1 MGHRKNFPSLSAAFT
16 IVAVVLPKFHR
27 ITLSG
32 LVFLA
37 GVMPLAL
44 GQAPAGTTIENFRVS
59 EKSVDGKRTT
69 LLSGVQAVFR
79 EDGQLA
85 LSDPRL
91 ISVTVEGKTNL
102 VIQASECLYN
112 QDTKVI
118 SSPGRLSISTS
129 DGQMQISGVGF
140 SGNLSGPTLTVNEN
154 VNAQLN
160 KNLRGVP
167 LGQVTAQ
174 PVVDVQTANVIQIT
188 SAQFELKPG
197 QAEFRESITVTEVD
211 GTLKSRVIKI
221 GLREE
226 DWELQSIQAQGGVVV
241 QNDEF
246 KTISDLAAYDLAAGT
261 VLFRGKPRWEMND
274 RSGSADLL
282 LVHQET
288 KIVSAQGNVSME
300 LPADSGVESGLF
312 QFSPTPQ
319 KSPEGA
325 AGSLEVQARYF
336 VFQPAIEMRPG
347 YARYI
352 GSVRLAL
359 EGNSLECQYLNIE
372 LGGKDGGRV
381 KQATSI
387 GVKLLQGSDQLTSQ
401 FAVYDFENGVIQLNM
416 NPTWNLNGQTGR
428 ADRVELYP
436 DQGRFRAIGNV
447 RMKLPKQSGGI
458 GFIFPEQDTT
468 KNEDT
473 GSPLLVDCESFEYR
487 RAVAGVDSDSAMFQG
502 NVRLAND
509 TGFNVHAQSVTLSID
524 PVENE
529 LNSLVATGRLN
540 GATAGQNS
548 MRFIGNRLVYD
559 READTVRLTGEPSV
573 EIHTRQEGAD
583 VVALGQAA
591 QYGVNTG
598 QLKLTGNPVLRTP
611 KGELRGNVVIYD
623 QQAKRL
629 RASGRWKMILNAKMI
644 RQMQQAPDNTNSTQP

>member
-1 MGHRKNFPSLSAAFT
+1 
-16 IVAVVLPKFHR
+16 
-27 ITLSG
+27 
-32 LVFLA
+32 
-37 GVMPLAL
+37 MPLAL

-59 EKSVDGKRTT
+59 EKSADEKRTT

-85 LSDPRL
+85 LSNPRL
-91 ISVTVEGKTNL
+91 ISVTADGKTNL
-102 VIQASECLYN
+102 VFQASECLYN

-118 SSPGRLSISTS
+118 SSPGRLSLSTS
-129 DGQMQISGVGF
+129 EDQMQISGVGF
-140 SGNLSGPTLTVNEN
+140 SGNLAGPTLTVAKN
-154 VNAQLN
+154 VKAQFN

-167 LGQVTAQ
+167 LGQAAAQ
-174 PVVDVQTANVIQIT
+174 PAADVQSANVIQIT
-188 SAQFELKPG
+188 SAQFDLKPG
-197 QAEFRESITVTEVD
+197 QAEFRESVTVTDVY

-241 QNDEF
+241 QNNEF
-246 KTISDLAAYDLAAGT
+246 KTTSDLAVYDLAAGT
-261 VLFRGKPRWEMND
+261 VLFRGNPRWEMD
-274 RSGSADLL
+274 ERSGSADLL
-282 LVHQET
+282 LVHQES
-288 KIVSAQGNVSME
+288 KVVSAQGNVSMK

-312 QFSPTPQ
+312 QFSPTQ
-319 KSPEGA
+319 QNTPEGA
-325 AGSLEVQARYF
+325 AESLEVRARYF
-336 VFQPAIEMRPG
+336 VFQPASENRPG

-352 GSVRLAL
+352 GSVQLAR
-359 EGNSLECQYLNIE
+359 ESSSLGCKYLNIE
-372 LGGKDGGRV
+372 LGGKDGGGV
-381 KQATSI
+381 KQATAI

-401 FAVYDFENGVIQLNM
+401 FAVYDFKDGAIQLNM
-416 NPTWNLNGQTGR
+416 NPTWDLNGQTGR
-428 ADRVELYP
+428 ADRVELHP

-458 GFIFPEQDTT
+458 GFIFPEQATE
-468 KNEDT
+468 KNDAT

-487 RAVAGVDSDSAMFQG
+487 RAVAGSDSDSAMFQG

-509 TGFNVHAQSVTLSID
+509 TGFNVHAQSVSLSID

-529 LNSLVATGRLN
+529 LNSLVATGQLN

-559 READTVRLTGEPSV
+559 READTVRLTGSPSV

-591 QYGVNTG
+591 QYGVSTG

-611 KGELRGNVVIYD
+611 EGELRGNVVIYD

-644 RQMQQAPDNTNSTQP
+644 RQMQQSPDNTNSTQP

>member
-1 MGHRKNFPSLSAAFT
+1 M
-16 IVAVVLPKFHR
+16 LPKFQL

-32 LVFLA
+32 LVLLA
-37 GVMPLAL
+37 GGAPLVL

-59 EKSVDGKRTT
+59 EKSADGNQTT
-69 LLSGVQAVFR
+69 QLRGAQAVFR

-91 ISVTVEGKTNL
+91 ISVNAEGKTNL
-102 VIQASECLYN
+102 VFQASECLYN
-112 QDTKVI
+112 QDTKEI
-118 SSPGRLSISTS
+118 TSPGQLSLSTS
-129 DGQMQISGVGF
+129 DGQMQLSGVGF
-140 SGNLSGPTLTVNEN
+140 SGSLTGPLLTVSRG
-154 VNAQLN
+154 VKAHLN
-160 KNLRGVP
+160 KKLRGVP
-167 LGQVTAQ
+167 LGQASTNPAEGVPA
-174 PVVDVQTANVIQIT
+174 DVIQISST
-188 SAQFELKPG
+188 QFELQPG
-197 QAEFRESITVTEVD
+197 QAEFRESVTVTDVD

-221 GLREE
+221 GLHEE
-226 DWELQSIQAQGGVVV
+226 DWELQWIQAQGGVVV
-241 QNDEF
+241 QNDGF
-246 KTISDLAAYDLAAGT
+246 KTTSDLAVYDLAAGT
-261 VLFRGKPRWEMND
+261 VLFRGKPHWEMDD
-274 RSGSADLL
+274 RSGRADLL
-282 LVHQET
+282 LVHQES
-288 KIVSAQGNVSME
+288 KVVSAQGNVSMK

-312 QFSPTPQ
+312 QFSPTQ
-319 KSPEGA
+319 QNSPEDKA
-325 AGSLEVQARYF
+325 ESLEVKARYF
-336 VFQPAIEMRPG
+336 VFQPASEMRPG

-352 GSVRLAL
+352 GSVRLAR

-372 LGGKDGGRV
+372 LGGKDGGGV
-381 KQATSI
+381 KQATAI
-387 GVKLLQGSDQLTSQ
+387 GAKLFQGSDQITSQ
-401 FAVYDFENGVIQLNM
+401 FAVYDFENGMIQLNM
-416 NPTWNLNGQTGR
+416 NPTWNLNGQAGR
-428 ADRVELYP
+428 ADRLELLP
-436 DQGRFRAIGNV
+436 DQGRFRANGNV
-447 RMKLPKQSGGI
+447 SMKLPKQSGGI
-458 GFIFPEQDTT
+458 GFIFPEQDAE
-468 KNEDT
+468 KNEGT
-473 GSPLLVDCESFEYR
+473 GSPLLVDCETFEYR
-487 RAVAGVDSDSAMFQG
+487 RAVAEGDPDSAEFQG

-509 TGFNVHAQSVTLSID
+509 TGFIVHAQSVALSID

-611 KGELRGNVVIYD
+611 EGELRGNVVIYD

-644 RQMQQAPDNTNSTQP
+644 RQMQQSPDNANSPQP

>member
-1 MGHRKNFPSLSAAFT
+1 M
-16 IVAVVLPKFHR
+16 LPKFQL

-32 LVFLA
+32 LVLLA
-37 GVMPLAL
+37 GGAPLVL

-59 EKSVDGKRTT
+59 EKSADGNQTT
-69 LLSGVQAVFR
+69 QLRGAQAVFR

-91 ISVTVEGKTNL
+91 ISVNAEGKTNL
-102 VIQASECLYN
+102 VFQASECLYN
-112 QDTKVI
+112 QDTKEI
-118 SSPGRLSISTS
+118 TSPGQLSLSTS
-129 DGQMQISGVGF
+129 DGQMQLSGVGF
-140 SGNLSGPTLTVNEN
+140 SGSLTGPLLTVSRG
-154 VNAQLN
+154 VKAHLN
-160 KNLRGVP
+160 KKLRGVP
-167 LGQVTAQ
+167 LGQASTNPAEGVSA
-174 PVVDVQTANVIQIT
+174 DVIQISST
-188 SAQFELKPG
+188 QFELQPG
-197 QAEFRESITVTEVD
+197 QAEFRESVTVTDVD

-221 GLREE
+221 GLHEE
-226 DWELQSIQAQGGVVV
+226 DWELQWIQAQGGVVV
-241 QNDEF
+241 QNDGF
-246 KTISDLAAYDLAAGT
+246 KTTSDLAVYDLAAGT
-261 VLFRGKPRWEMND
+261 VLFRGKPHWEMDD
-274 RSGSADLL
+274 RSGRADLL
-282 LVHQET
+282 LVHQES
-288 KIVSAQGNVSME
+288 KVVSAQGNVSMK

-312 QFSPTPQ
+312 QFSPTQ
-319 KSPEGA
+319 QNSPEGKA
-325 AGSLEVQARYF
+325 ESLEVKARYF
-336 VFQPAIEMRPG
+336 VFQPASEMRPG

-352 GSVRLAL
+352 GSVRLAR

-372 LGGKDGGRV
+372 LGGKDGGGV
-381 KQATSI
+381 KQATAI
-387 GVKLLQGSDQLTSQ
+387 GAKLFQGSDQITSQ
-401 FAVYDFENGVIQLNM
+401 FAVYDFENGMIQLNM
-416 NPTWNLNGQTGR
+416 NPTWNLNGQAGR
-428 ADRVELYP
+428 ADRLELLP
-436 DQGRFRAIGNV
+436 DQGRFRANGNV
-447 RMKLPKQSGGI
+447 SMKLPKQSGGI
-458 GFIFPEQDTT
+458 GFIFPEQDAE
-468 KNEDT
+468 KNEGT
-473 GSPLLVDCESFEYR
+473 GSPLLVDCETFEYR
-487 RAVAGVDSDSAMFQG
+487 RAVAEGDPDSAEFQG

-509 TGFNVHAQSVTLSID
+509 TGFIVHAQSVALSID

-611 KGELRGNVVIYD
+611 EGELRGNVVIYD

-644 RQMQQAPDNTNSTQP
+644 RQMQQSPDNANSPQP

>member
-1 MGHRKNFPSLSAAFT
+1 M
-16 IVAVVLPKFHR
+16 LPKFQL

-32 LVFLA
+32 LVLLA
-37 GVMPLAL
+37 GGVPLVL

-59 EKSVDGKRTT
+59 EKSADGNQTT
-69 LLSGVQAVFR
+69 QLRGAQAVFR

-91 ISVTVEGKTNL
+91 ISVNAEGKTNL
-102 VIQASECLYN
+102 VFQASECLYN
-112 QDTKVI
+112 QATKEI
-118 SSPGRLSISTS
+118 TSPGQLSLSTS
-129 DGQMQISGVGF
+129 DGQMQLSGVGF
-140 SGNLSGPTLTVNEN
+140 SGSLTGPLLTVSRG
-154 VNAQLN
+154 VKAHLN
-160 KNLRGVP
+160 KKLRGVP
-167 LGQVTAQ
+167 LGQASTNLAEGVPA
-174 PVVDVQTANVIQIT
+174 DVIQISST
-188 SAQFELKPG
+188 QFELQPG
-197 QAEFRESITVTEVD
+197 QAEFRESVTVTDVD

-221 GLREE
+221 GLHEE
-226 DWELQSIQAQGGVVV
+226 DWELQWIQAQGGVVV
-241 QNDEF
+241 QNDGF
-246 KTISDLAAYDLAAGT
+246 KTTSDLAVYDLAAGT
-261 VLFRGKPRWEMND
+261 VLFRGKPHWEMDD
-274 RSGSADLL
+274 RSGRADLL
-282 LVHQET
+282 LVHQES
-288 KIVSAQGNVSME
+288 KVVSAQGNVSMK

-312 QFSPTPQ
+312 QFSPTQ
-319 KSPEGA
+319 QNSPEGKA
-325 AGSLEVQARYF
+325 ESLEVKARYF
-336 VFQPAIEMRPG
+336 VFQPASEMRPG

-352 GSVRLAL
+352 GSVRLAR

-372 LGGKDGGRV
+372 LGGKDGGGV
-381 KQATSI
+381 KQATAI
-387 GVKLLQGSDQLTSQ
+387 GAKLFQGSDQITSQ
-401 FAVYDFENGVIQLNM
+401 FAVYDFENGMIQLNM
-416 NPTWNLNGQTGR
+416 NPTWNLNGQAGR
-428 ADRVELYP
+428 ADRLELLP
-436 DQGRFRAIGNV
+436 DQGRFRANGNV
-447 RMKLPKQSGGI
+447 SMKLPKQSGGI
-458 GFIFPEQDTT
+458 GFIFPEQDAE
-468 KNEDT
+468 KNEGT
-473 GSPLLVDCESFEYR
+473 GSPLLVDCETFEYR
-487 RAVAGVDSDSAMFQG
+487 RAVAEGDPDSAEFQG

-509 TGFNVHAQSVTLSID
+509 TGFIVHAQSVALSID

-611 KGELRGNVVIYD
+611 EGELRGNVVIYD

-644 RQMQQAPDNTNSTQP
+644 RQMQQSPDNANSPQP

>member
-1 MGHRKNFPSLSAAFT
+1 M
-16 IVAVVLPKFHR
+16 LPKFQL

-32 LVFLA
+32 LVLLA
-37 GVMPLAL
+37 GGVPLVL

-59 EKSVDGKRTT
+59 EKSADGNQTT
-69 LLSGVQAVFR
+69 QLRGAQAVFR

-91 ISVTVEGKTNL
+91 ISVNAEGKTNL
-102 VIQASECLYN
+102 VFQASECLYN
-112 QDTKVI
+112 QDTKEI
-118 SSPGRLSISTS
+118 TSPGQLSLSTS
-129 DGQMQISGVGF
+129 DGQMQLSGVGF
-140 SGNLSGPTLTVNEN
+140 SGSLTGPLLTVSRG
-154 VNAQLN
+154 VKAHLN
-160 KNLRGVP
+160 KKLRGVP
-167 LGQVTAQ
+167 LGQASTNPAEGVPA
-174 PVVDVQTANVIQIT
+174 DVIQISST
-188 SAQFELKPG
+188 QFELQPG
-197 QAEFRESITVTEVD
+197 QAEFRESVTVTDVD

-221 GLREE
+221 GLHEE
-226 DWELQSIQAQGGVVV
+226 DWELQWIQAQGGVVV
-241 QNDEF
+241 QNDGF
-246 KTISDLAAYDLAAGT
+246 KTTSDLAVYDLAAGT
-261 VLFRGKPRWEMND
+261 VLFRGKPHWEMDD
-274 RSGSADLL
+274 RSGRADLL
-282 LVHQET
+282 LVHQES
-288 KIVSAQGNVSME
+288 KVVSAQGNVSMK

-312 QFSPTPQ
+312 QFSPTQ
-319 KSPEGA
+319 QNSPEDKA
-325 AGSLEVQARYF
+325 ESLEVKARYF
-336 VFQPAIEMRPG
+336 VFQPASEMRPG

-352 GSVRLAL
+352 GSVRLAR

-372 LGGKDGGRV
+372 LGGKDGGGV
-381 KQATSI
+381 KQATAI
-387 GVKLLQGSDQLTSQ
+387 GAKLFQGSDQITSQ
-401 FAVYDFENGVIQLNM
+401 FAVYDFENGMIQLNM
-416 NPTWNLNGQTGR
+416 NPTWNLNGQAGR
-428 ADRVELYP
+428 ADRLELLT
-436 DQGRFRAIGNV
+436 DQGRFRANGNV
-447 RMKLPKQSGGI
+447 SMKLPKQSGGI
-458 GFIFPEQDTT
+458 GFIFPEQDAE
-468 KNEDT
+468 KNEGT
-473 GSPLLVDCESFEYR
+473 GSPLLVDCETFEYR
-487 RAVAGVDSDSAMFQG
+487 RAVAEGDPDSAEFQG

-509 TGFNVHAQSVTLSID
+509 TGFIVHAQSVALSID

-611 KGELRGNVVIYD
+611 EGELRGNVVIYD

-644 RQMQQAPDNTNSTQP
+644 RQMQQSPDNANSPQP

>member
-1 MGHRKNFPSLSAAFT
+1 M
-16 IVAVVLPKFHR
+16 LPKFQL

-32 LVFLA
+32 LVLLA
-37 GVMPLAL
+37 GGAPLVL

-59 EKSVDGKRTT
+59 EKSADGNQTT
-69 LLSGVQAVFR
+69 QLRGAQAVFR

-91 ISVTVEGKTNL
+91 ISVNAEGKTNL
-102 VIQASECLYN
+102 VFQASECLYN
-112 QDTKVI
+112 QDTKEI
-118 SSPGRLSISTS
+118 TSPGQLSLSTS
-129 DGQMQISGVGF
+129 DGQMQLSGVGF
-140 SGNLSGPTLTVNEN
+140 SGSLTGPLLTVSRG
-154 VNAQLN
+154 VKAHLN
-160 KNLRGVP
+160 KKLRGVP
-167 LGQVTAQ
+167 LGQASTNPAEGVPA
-174 PVVDVQTANVIQIT
+174 DVIQISST
-188 SAQFELKPG
+188 QFELQPG
-197 QAEFRESITVTEVD
+197 QAEFRESVTVTDVD

-221 GLREE
+221 GLHEE
-226 DWELQSIQAQGGVVV
+226 DWELQWIQAQGGVVV
-241 QNDEF
+241 QNDGF
-246 KTISDLAAYDLAAGT
+246 KTTSDLAVYDLAAGT
-261 VLFRGKPRWEMND
+261 VLFRGKPHWEMDD
-274 RSGSADLL
+274 RSGRADLL
-282 LVHQET
+282 LVHQES
-288 KIVSAQGNVSME
+288 KVVSAQGNVSMK

-312 QFSPTPQ
+312 QFSPTQ
-319 KSPEGA
+319 QNSPEGKA
-325 AGSLEVQARYF
+325 ESLEVKARYF
-336 VFQPAIEMRPG
+336 VFQPASEMRPG

-352 GSVRLAL
+352 GSVRLAR

-372 LGGKDGGRV
+372 LGGKDGGGV
-381 KQATSI
+381 KQATAI
-387 GVKLLQGSDQLTSQ
+387 GANLFQGSDQITSQ
-401 FAVYDFENGVIQLNM
+401 FAVYDFENGMIQLNM
-416 NPTWNLNGQTGR
+416 NPTWNLNGQAGR
-428 ADRVELYP
+428 ADRLELLP
-436 DQGRFRAIGNV
+436 DQGRFRANGNV
-447 RMKLPKQSGGI
+447 SMKLPKQSGGI
-458 GFIFPEQDTT
+458 GFIFPEQDAE
-468 KNEDT
+468 KNEGT
-473 GSPLLVDCESFEYR
+473 GSPLLVDCETFEYR
-487 RAVAGVDSDSAMFQG
+487 RAVAEGDPDSAEFQG

-509 TGFNVHAQSVTLSID
+509 TGFIVHAQSVALSID

-611 KGELRGNVVIYD
+611 EGELRGNVVIYD

-644 RQMQQAPDNTNSTQP
+644 RQMQQSPDNTNSPQP

>member
-1 MGHRKNFPSLSAAFT
+1 M
-16 IVAVVLPKFHR
+16 LPKFQL

-32 LVFLA
+32 LVLLA
-37 GVMPLAL
+37 GGVPLVL

-59 EKSVDGKRTT
+59 EKSADGNQTT
-69 LLSGVQAVFR
+69 QLRGAQAVFR

-91 ISVTVEGKTNL
+91 ISVNAEGKTNL
-102 VIQASECLYN
+102 VFQASECLYN
-112 QDTKVI
+112 QDTKEI
-118 SSPGRLSISTS
+118 TSPGQLSLSTS
-129 DGQMQISGVGF
+129 DGQMQLSGVGF
-140 SGNLSGPTLTVNEN
+140 SGSLTGPLLTVSRG
-154 VNAQLN
+154 VKAHLN
-160 KNLRGVP
+160 KKLRGVP
-167 LGQVTAQ
+167 LGQASTNPAEGVPA
-174 PVVDVQTANVIQIT
+174 DVIQISST
-188 SAQFELKPG
+188 QFELQPG
-197 QAEFRESITVTEVD
+197 QAEFRESVTVTDVD

-221 GLREE
+221 GLHEE
-226 DWELQSIQAQGGVVV
+226 DWELQWIQAQGGVVV
-241 QNDEF
+241 QNDGF
-246 KTISDLAAYDLAAGT
+246 KTTSDLAVYDLAAGT
-261 VLFRGKPRWEMND
+261 VLFRGKPHWEMDD
-274 RSGSADLL
+274 RSGRADLL
-282 LVHQET
+282 LVHQES
-288 KIVSAQGNVSME
+288 KVVSAQGNVSMK

-312 QFSPTPQ
+312 QFSPTQ
-319 KSPEGA
+319 QNSPEGKA
-325 AGSLEVQARYF
+325 ESLEVKARYF
-336 VFQPAIEMRPG
+336 VFQPASEMRPG

-352 GSVRLAL
+352 GSVRLAR

-372 LGGKDGGRV
+372 LGGKDGGGV
-381 KQATSI
+381 KQATAI
-387 GVKLLQGSDQLTSQ
+387 GAKLFQGSDQITSQ
-401 FAVYDFENGVIQLNM
+401 FAVYDFENGMIQLNM
-416 NPTWNLNGQTGR
+416 NPTWNLNGQAGR
-428 ADRVELYP
+428 ADRVELLP
-436 DQGRFRAIGNV
+436 DQGRFRANGNV
-447 RMKLPKQSGGI
+447 SMKLPKQSGGI
-458 GFIFPEQDTT
+458 GFIFPEQDAE
-468 KNEDT
+468 KNEGT
-473 GSPLLVDCESFEYR
+473 GSPLLVDCETFEYR
-487 RAVAGVDSDSAMFQG
+487 RAVAEGDPDSAEFQG

-509 TGFNVHAQSVTLSID
+509 TGFIVHAQSVALSID

-611 KGELRGNVVIYD
+611 EGELRGNVVIYD

-644 RQMQQAPDNTNSTQP
+644 RQMQQSPDNTNSPQP

>member
-1 MGHRKNFPSLSAAFT
+1 M
-16 IVAVVLPKFHR
+16 LPKFQL

-32 LVFLA
+32 LVLLA
-37 GVMPLAL
+37 GGGPLVL

-59 EKSVDGKRTT
+59 EKSADGNQTT
-69 LLSGVQAVFR
+69 QLRGAQAVFR

-91 ISVTVEGKTNL
+91 ISVNAEGKTNL
-102 VIQASECLYN
+102 VFQASECLYN
-112 QDTKVI
+112 QDTKEI
-118 SSPGRLSISTS
+118 TSPGQLSLSTS
-129 DGQMQISGVGF
+129 DGQMQLSGVGF
-140 SGNLSGPTLTVNEN
+140 SGSLTGPLLTVSRG
-154 VNAQLN
+154 VKAHLN
-160 KNLRGVP
+160 KKLRGVP
-167 LGQVTAQ
+167 LGQASTNPAEGVSA
-174 PVVDVQTANVIQIT
+174 DVIQISST
-188 SAQFELKPG
+188 QFELQPG
-197 QAEFRESITVTEVD
+197 QAEFRESVTVTDVD

-221 GLREE
+221 GLHEE
-226 DWELQSIQAQGGVVV
+226 DWELQWIQAQGGVVV
-241 QNDEF
+241 QNDGF
-246 KTISDLAAYDLAAGT
+246 KTTSDLAVYDLAAGT
-261 VLFRGKPRWEMND
+261 VLFRGKPHWEMDD
-274 RSGSADLL
+274 RSGRADLL
-282 LVHQET
+282 LVHQES
-288 KIVSAQGNVSME
+288 KVVSAQGNVSMK

-312 QFSPTPQ
+312 QFSPTQ
-319 KSPEGA
+319 QNSPEGKA
-325 AGSLEVQARYF
+325 ESLEVKARYF
-336 VFQPAIEMRPG
+336 VFQPASEMRPG

-352 GSVRLAL
+352 GSVRLAR

-372 LGGKDGGRV
+372 LGGKDGGGV
-381 KQATSI
+381 KQATAI
-387 GVKLLQGSDQLTSQ
+387 GAKLFQGSDQITSQ
-401 FAVYDFENGVIQLNM
+401 FAVYDFENGMIQLNM
-416 NPTWNLNGQTGR
+416 NPTWNLNGQAGR
-428 ADRVELYP
+428 ADRLELLP
-436 DQGRFRAIGNV
+436 DQGRFRANGNV
-447 RMKLPKQSGGI
+447 SMKLPKQSGGI
-458 GFIFPEQDTT
+458 GFIFPEQDAE
-468 KNEDT
+468 KNEGT
-473 GSPLLVDCESFEYR
+473 GSPLLVDCETFEYR
-487 RAVAGVDSDSAMFQG
+487 RAVAEGDPDSAEFQG

-509 TGFNVHAQSVTLSID
+509 TGFIVHAQSVALSID

-611 KGELRGNVVIYD
+611 EGELRGNVVIYD

-644 RQMQQAPDNTNSTQP
+644 RQMQQSPDNANSPQP

>member
-1 MGHRKNFPSLSAAFT
+1 M
-16 IVAVVLPKFHR
+16 LPKFQL

-32 LVFLA
+32 LVLLA
-37 GVMPLAL
+37 GGVPLVL

-59 EKSVDGKRTT
+59 EKSADGNQTT
-69 LLSGVQAVFR
+69 QLRGAQAVFR

-91 ISVTVEGKTNL
+91 ISVNAEGKTNL
-102 VIQASECLYN
+102 VFQASECLYN
-112 QDTKVI
+112 QDTKEI
-118 SSPGRLSISTS
+118 TSPGQLSLSTS
-129 DGQMQISGVGF
+129 DGQMQLSGVGF
-140 SGNLSGPTLTVNEN
+140 SGSLTGPLLTVSRG
-154 VNAQLN
+154 VKAHLN
-160 KNLRGVP
+160 KKLRGVP
-167 LGQVTAQ
+167 LGQASTNPAEGVSA
-174 PVVDVQTANVIQIT
+174 DVIQISST
-188 SAQFELKPG
+188 QFELQPG
-197 QAEFRESITVTEVD
+197 QAEFRESVTVTDVD

-221 GLREE
+221 GLHEE
-226 DWELQSIQAQGGVVV
+226 DWELQWIQAQGGVVV
-241 QNDEF
+241 QNDGF
-246 KTISDLAAYDLAAGT
+246 KTTSDLAVYDLAAGT
-261 VLFRGKPRWEMND
+261 VLFRGKPHWEMDD
-274 RSGSADLL
+274 RSGRADLL
-282 LVHQET
+282 LVHQES
-288 KIVSAQGNVSME
+288 KVVSAQGNVSMK

-312 QFSPTPQ
+312 QFSPTQ
-319 KSPEGA
+319 QNSPEGKA
-325 AGSLEVQARYF
+325 ESLEVKARYF
-336 VFQPAIEMRPG
+336 VFQPASEMRPG

-352 GSVRLAL
+352 GSVRLAR

-372 LGGKDGGRV
+372 LGGKDGGGV
-381 KQATSI
+381 KQATAI
-387 GVKLLQGSDQLTSQ
+387 GAKLFQGSDQITSQ
-401 FAVYDFENGVIQLNM
+401 FAVYDFENGMIQLNM
-416 NPTWNLNGQTGR
+416 NPTWNLNGQAGR
-428 ADRVELYP
+428 ADRLELLP
-436 DQGRFRAIGNV
+436 DQGRFRANGNV
-447 RMKLPKQSGGI
+447 SMKLPKQSGGI
-458 GFIFPEQDTT
+458 GFIFPEQDAE
-468 KNEDT
+468 KNEGT
-473 GSPLLVDCESFEYR
+473 GSPLLVDCETFEYR
-487 RAVAGVDSDSAMFQG
+487 RAVAEGDPDSAEFQG

-509 TGFNVHAQSVTLSID
+509 TGFIVHAQSVALSID

-611 KGELRGNVVIYD
+611 EGELRGNVVIYD

-644 RQMQQAPDNTNSTQP
+644 RQMQQSPDNANSPQP

>member
-1 MGHRKNFPSLSAAFT
+1 M
-16 IVAVVLPKFHR
+16 LPKFQL
-27 ITLSG
+27 ITLSW
-32 LVFLA
+32 LVLLA
-37 GVMPLAL
+37 GGVPLVL

-59 EKSVDGKRTT
+59 EKSADGNQTT
-69 LLSGVQAVFR
+69 QLRGAQAVFR

-91 ISVTVEGKTNL
+91 ISVNAEGKTNL
-102 VIQASECLYN
+102 VFQASECLYN
-112 QDTKVI
+112 QDTKEI
-118 SSPGRLSISTS
+118 TSPGQLSLSTS
-129 DGQMQISGVGF
+129 DGQMQLSGVGF
-140 SGNLSGPTLTVNEN
+140 SGSLTGPLLTVSRG
-154 VNAQLN
+154 VKAHLN
-160 KNLRGVP
+160 KKLRGVP
-167 LGQVTAQ
+167 LGQASTNPAEGVPA
-174 PVVDVQTANVIQIT
+174 DVIQISST
-188 SAQFELKPG
+188 QFELQPG
-197 QAEFRESITVTEVD
+197 QAEFRESVTVTDVD

-226 DWELQSIQAQGGVVV
+226 DWELQWIQAQGGVVV
-241 QNDEF
+241 QNDGF
-246 KTISDLAAYDLAAGT
+246 KTTSDLAVYDLAAGT
-261 VLFRGKPRWEMND
+261 VLFRGKPYWEMDD
-274 RSGSADLL
+274 RSGRADLL
-282 LVHQET
+282 LVHQES
-288 KIVSAQGNVSME
+288 KVVSAQGNVSMK

-312 QFSPTPQ
+312 QFSPTQ
-319 KSPEGA
+319 QNSPEGKA
-325 AGSLEVQARYF
+325 ESLEVKARYF
-336 VFQPAIEMRPG
+336 VFQPASEMRPG

-352 GSVRLAL
+352 GSVRLAR

-372 LGGKDGGRV
+372 LGGKDGGGV
-381 KQATSI
+381 KQATAI
-387 GVKLLQGSDQLTSQ
+387 GAKLFQGSDQITSQ
-401 FAVYDFENGVIQLNM
+401 FAVYDFENGMIQLNM
-416 NPTWNLNGQTGR
+416 NPTWNLNGQAGR
-428 ADRVELYP
+428 ADRVELLP
-436 DQGRFRAIGNV
+436 DQGRFRANGNV
-447 RMKLPKQSGGI
+447 SMKLPKQSGGI
-458 GFIFPEQDTT
+458 GFIFPEQDAE
-468 KNEDT
+468 KNEGT
-473 GSPLLVDCESFEYR
+473 GSPLLVDCETFEYR
-487 RAVAGVDSDSAMFQG
+487 RAVAEGDPDSAEFQG

-509 TGFNVHAQSVTLSID
+509 TGFIVHAQSVALSID

-611 KGELRGNVVIYD
+611 EGELRGNVVIYD

-644 RQMQQAPDNTNSTQP
+644 RQMQQSPDNTNSPQP

>member
-1 MGHRKNFPSLSAAFT
+1 
-16 IVAVVLPKFHR
+16 VLPKFQL

-32 LVFLA
+32 LVLLA
-37 GVMPLAL
+37 GGVPLVL

-59 EKSVDGKRTT
+59 EKSADGNQTT
-69 LLSGVQAVFR
+69 QLRGAQAVFR

-91 ISVTVEGKTNL
+91 ISVNAEGKTNL
-102 VIQASECLYN
+102 VFQASECLYN
-112 QDTKVI
+112 QDTKEI
-118 SSPGRLSISTS
+118 TSPGQLSLSTS
-129 DGQMQISGVGF
+129 DGQMQLSGVGF
-140 SGNLSGPTLTVNEN
+140 SGSLTGPLLTVSRG
-154 VNAQLN
+154 VKAHLN
-160 KNLRGVP
+160 KKLRGVP
-167 LGQVTAQ
+167 LGQASTNPAEGVPA
-174 PVVDVQTANVIQIT
+174 DVIQISST
-188 SAQFELKPG
+188 QFELQPG
-197 QAEFRESITVTEVD
+197 QAEFRESVTVTDVD

-221 GLREE
+221 GLHEE
-226 DWELQSIQAQGGVVV
+226 DWELQWIQAQGGVVV
-241 QNDEF
+241 QNDGF
-246 KTISDLAAYDLAAGT
+246 KTTSDLAVYDLAAGT
-261 VLFRGKPRWEMND
+261 VLFRGKPHWEMDD
-274 RSGSADLL
+274 RSGRADLL
-282 LVHQET
+282 LVHQES
-288 KIVSAQGNVSME
+288 KVVSAQGNVSMK

-312 QFSPTPQ
+312 QFSPTQ
-319 KSPEGA
+319 QNSPEGKA
-325 AGSLEVQARYF
+325 ESLEVKARYF
-336 VFQPAIEMRPG
+336 VFQPASEMRPG

-352 GSVRLAL
+352 GSVRLAR

-372 LGGKDGGRV
+372 LGGKDGGGV
-381 KQATSI
+381 KQATAI
-387 GVKLLQGSDQLTSQ
+387 GAKLFQGSDQITSQ
-401 FAVYDFENGVIQLNM
+401 FAVYDFENGMIQLNM
-416 NPTWNLNGQTGR
+416 NPTWNLNGQAGR
-428 ADRVELYP
+428 ADRVELLP
-436 DQGRFRAIGNV
+436 DQGRFRANGNV
-447 RMKLPKQSGGI
+447 SMKLPKQSGGI
-458 GFIFPEQDTT
+458 GFIFPEQDAE
-468 KNEDT
+468 KNEGT
-473 GSPLLVDCESFEYR
+473 GSPLLVDCETFEYR
-487 RAVAGVDSDSAMFQG
+487 RAVAEGDPDSAEFQG

-509 TGFNVHAQSVTLSID
+509 TGFIVHAQSVALSID

-611 KGELRGNVVIYD
+611 EGELRGNVVIYD

-644 RQMQQAPDNTNSTQP
+644 RQMQQSPDNTNSPQP

>member
-1 MGHRKNFPSLSAAFT
+1 M
-16 IVAVVLPKFHR
+16 LPKFQL

-32 LVFLA
+32 LVLLA
-37 GVMPLAL
+37 GGAPLVL

-59 EKSVDGKRTT
+59 EKSADGNQTT
-69 LLSGVQAVFR
+69 QLRGAQAVFR

-91 ISVTVEGKTNL
+91 ISVNAEGKTNL
-102 VIQASECLYN
+102 VFQASECLYN
-112 QDTKVI
+112 QDTKEI
-118 SSPGRLSISTS
+118 TSPGQLSLSTS
-129 DGQMQISGVGF
+129 DGQMQLSGVGF
-140 SGNLSGPTLTVNEN
+140 SGSLTGPFLTVSRG
-154 VNAQLN
+154 VKAHLN
-160 KNLRGVP
+160 KKLRGVP
-167 LGQVTAQ
+167 LGQASTNPAEGVPA
-174 PVVDVQTANVIQIT
+174 DVIQISST
-188 SAQFELKPG
+188 QFELQSG
-197 QAEFRESITVTEVD
+197 QAEFRESVTVTDVD

-221 GLREE
+221 GLHEE
-226 DWELQSIQAQGGVVV
+226 DWELQWIQAQGGVVV
-241 QNDEF
+241 QNDGF
-246 KTISDLAAYDLAAGT
+246 KTTSDLAVYDLAAGT
-261 VLFRGKPRWEMND
+261 VLFRGKPHWEMDD
-274 RSGSADLL
+274 RSGRADLL
-282 LVHQET
+282 LVHQES
-288 KIVSAQGNVSME
+288 KVVSAQGNVSMK

-312 QFSPTPQ
+312 QFSPTQ
-319 KSPEGA
+319 QNSPEGKA
-325 AGSLEVQARYF
+325 ESLEVKARYF
-336 VFQPAIEMRPG
+336 VFQPASEMRPG

-352 GSVRLAL
+352 GSVRLAR

-372 LGGKDGGRV
+372 LGGKDGGGV
-381 KQATSI
+381 KQATAI
-387 GVKLLQGSDQLTSQ
+387 GAKLFQGSDQITSQ
-401 FAVYDFENGVIQLNM
+401 FAVYDFENGMIQLNM
-416 NPTWNLNGQTGR
+416 NPTWNLNGQAGR
-428 ADRVELYP
+428 ADRLELLP
-436 DQGRFRAIGNV
+436 DQGRFRANGNV
-447 RMKLPKQSGGI
+447 SMKLPKQSGGI
-458 GFIFPEQDTT
+458 GFIFPEQDAE
-468 KNEDT
+468 KNEGT
-473 GSPLLVDCESFEYR
+473 GSPLLVDCETFEYR
-487 RAVAGVDSDSAMFQG
+487 RAVAEGDPDSAEFQG

-509 TGFNVHAQSVTLSID
+509 TGFIVHAQSVALSID

-611 KGELRGNVVIYD
+611 EGELRGNMVIYD

-644 RQMQQAPDNTNSTQP
+644 RQMQQSPDNTNSPQP

>member
-1 MGHRKNFPSLSAAFT
+1 M
-16 IVAVVLPKFHR
+16 LPKFQL

-32 LVFLA
+32 LVLLA
-37 GVMPLAL
+37 GGVPLVL

-59 EKSVDGKRTT
+59 EKSADGNQTT
-69 LLSGVQAVFR
+69 QLRGAQAVFR

-91 ISVTVEGKTNL
+91 ISVNAEGKTNL
-102 VIQASECLYN
+102 VFQASECLYN
-112 QDTKVI
+112 QDTKEI
-118 SSPGRLSISTS
+118 TSPGQLSLSTS
-129 DGQMQISGVGF
+129 DGQMQLSGVGF
-140 SGNLSGPTLTVNEN
+140 SGSLTGPLLTVSRG
-154 VNAQLN
+154 VKAHLN
-160 KNLRGVP
+160 KKLRGVP
-167 LGQVTAQ
+167 LGQASTNPAEGVPA
-174 PVVDVQTANVIQIT
+174 DVIQISST
-188 SAQFELKPG
+188 QFELQPG
-197 QAEFRESITVTEVD
+197 QAEFRESVTVTDVD

-221 GLREE
+221 GLHEE
-226 DWELQSIQAQGGVVV
+226 DWELQWIQAQGGVVV
-241 QNDEF
+241 QNDGF
-246 KTISDLAAYDLAAGT
+246 KTTSDLAVYDLAAGT
-261 VLFRGKPRWEMND
+261 VLFRGKPHWEMDD
-274 RSGSADLL
+274 RSGRADLL
-282 LVHQET
+282 LVHQES
-288 KIVSAQGNVSME
+288 KVVSAQGNVSMK

-312 QFSPTPQ
+312 QFSPTQ
-319 KSPEGA
+319 QNSPEGKA
-325 AGSLEVQARYF
+325 ESLEVKARYF
-336 VFQPAIEMRPG
+336 VFQPASEMRPG

-352 GSVRLAL
+352 GSVRLAR

-372 LGGKDGGRV
+372 LGGKDGGGV
-381 KQATSI
+381 KQATAI
-387 GVKLLQGSDQLTSQ
+387 GAKLFQGSDQITSQ
-401 FAVYDFENGVIQLNM
+401 FAVYDFENGMIQLNM
-416 NPTWNLNGQTGR
+416 NPTWNLNGQAGR
-428 ADRVELYP
+428 ADRLELLP
-436 DQGRFRAIGNV
+436 DQGRFRANGNV
-447 RMKLPKQSGGI
+447 SMKLPKQSGGI
-458 GFIFPEQDTT
+458 GFIFPEQDAE
-468 KNEDT
+468 KNEGT
-473 GSPLLVDCESFEYR
+473 GSPLLVDCETFEYR
-487 RAVAGVDSDSAMFQG
+487 RAVAEGDPDSAEFQG

-509 TGFNVHAQSVTLSID
+509 TGFIVHAQSVALSID

-611 KGELRGNVVIYD
+611 EGELRGNVVIYD

-644 RQMQQAPDNTNSTQP
+644 RQMQQSPDNTNSPQP

>member
-1 MGHRKNFPSLSAAFT
+1 M
-16 IVAVVLPKFHR
+16 LPKFQL

-32 LVFLA
+32 LVLLA
-37 GVMPLAL
+37 GGVPLVL

-59 EKSVDGKRTT
+59 EKSADGNQTT
-69 LLSGVQAVFR
+69 QLRGAQAVFR

-91 ISVTVEGKTNL
+91 ISVNAEGKTNL
-102 VIQASECLYN
+102 VFQASECLYN
-112 QDTKVI
+112 QDTKEI
-118 SSPGRLSISTS
+118 TSPGQLSLSTS
-129 DGQMQISGVGF
+129 DGQMQLSGVGF
-140 SGNLSGPTLTVNEN
+140 SGSLTGPLLTVSRG
-154 VNAQLN
+154 VKAHLN
-160 KNLRGVP
+160 KKLRGVP
-167 LGQVTAQ
+167 LGQASTNPAEGVPA
-174 PVVDVQTANVIQIT
+174 DVIQISST
-188 SAQFELKPG
+188 QFELQPG
-197 QAEFRESITVTEVD
+197 QAEFRESVTVTDVD

-221 GLREE
+221 GLHEE
-226 DWELQSIQAQGGVVV
+226 DWELQWIQAQGGVVV
-241 QNDEF
+241 QNDGF
-246 KTISDLAAYDLAAGT
+246 KTTSDLAVYDLAAGT
-261 VLFRGKPRWEMND
+261 VLFRGKPHWEMDD
-274 RSGSADLL
+274 RSGRADLL
-282 LVHQET
+282 LVHQES
-288 KIVSAQGNVSME
+288 KVVSAQGNVSMK

-312 QFSPTPQ
+312 QFSPTQ
-319 KSPEGA
+319 QNSPEGKA
-325 AGSLEVQARYF
+325 ESLEVKARYF
-336 VFQPAIEMRPG
+336 VFQPASEMRPG

-352 GSVRLAL
+352 GSVRLAR

-372 LGGKDGGRV
+372 LGGKDGGGV
-381 KQATSI
+381 KQATAI
-387 GVKLLQGSDQLTSQ
+387 GAKLFQGSDQITSQ
-401 FAVYDFENGVIQLNM
+401 FAVYDFENGMIQLNM
-416 NPTWNLNGQTGR
+416 IPTWNLNGQAGR
-428 ADRVELYP
+428 ADRLELLP
-436 DQGRFRAIGNV
+436 DQGRFRANGNV
-447 RMKLPKQSGGI
+447 SMKLPKQSGGI
-458 GFIFPEQDTT
+458 GFIFPEQDAE
-468 KNEDT
+468 KNEGT
-473 GSPLLVDCESFEYR
+473 GSPLLVDCETFEYR
-487 RAVAGVDSDSAMFQG
+487 RAVAEGDPDSAEFQG

-509 TGFNVHAQSVTLSID
+509 TGFIVHAQSVALSID

-611 KGELRGNVVIYD
+611 EGELRGNVVIYD

-644 RQMQQAPDNTNSTQP
+644 RQMQQSPDNANSPQP

>member
-1 MGHRKNFPSLSAAFT
+1 M
-16 IVAVVLPKFHR
+16 LPKFQL

-32 LVFLA
+32 LVLLA
-37 GVMPLAL
+37 GGVPLVL

-59 EKSVDGKRTT
+59 EKSADGNQTT
-69 LLSGVQAVFR
+69 QLRGAQAVFR

-91 ISVTVEGKTNL
+91 ISVNAEGKTNL
-102 VIQASECLYN
+102 VFQASECLYN
-112 QDTKVI
+112 QDTKEI
-118 SSPGRLSISTS
+118 TSPGQLSLSTS
-129 DGQMQISGVGF
+129 DGQMQLSGVGF
-140 SGNLSGPTLTVNEN
+140 SGSLTGPLLTVSRG
-154 VNAQLN
+154 VKAHLN
-160 KNLRGVP
+160 KKLRGVP
-167 LGQVTAQ
+167 LGQASTNPAEGVPA
-174 PVVDVQTANVIQIT
+174 DVIQISST
-188 SAQFELKPG
+188 QFELQPG
-197 QAEFRESITVTEVD
+197 QAEFRESVTVTDVD

-221 GLREE
+221 GLHEE
-226 DWELQSIQAQGGVVV
+226 DWEIQWIQAQGGVVV
-241 QNDEF
+241 QNDGF
-246 KTISDLAAYDLAAGT
+246 KTTSDLAVYDLAAGT
-261 VLFRGKPRWEMND
+261 VLFRGKPYWEMDD
-274 RSGSADLL
+274 RSGRADLL
-282 LVHQET
+282 LVHQES
-288 KIVSAQGNVSME
+288 KVVSAQGNVSMK

-312 QFSPTPQ
+312 QFSPTQ
-319 KSPEGA
+319 QNSPEGKA
-325 AGSLEVQARYF
+325 ESLEVKARYF
-336 VFQPAIEMRPG
+336 VFQPASEMRPG

-352 GSVRLAL
+352 GSVRLAR

-372 LGGKDGGRV
+372 LGGKDGGGV
-381 KQATSI
+381 KQATAI
-387 GVKLLQGSDQLTSQ
+387 GSKLFQGSDQITSQ
-401 FAVYDFENGVIQLNM
+401 FAVYDFENGMIQLNM
-416 NPTWNLNGQTGR
+416 NPTWNLNGQAGR
-428 ADRVELYP
+428 ADRVELLP
-436 DQGRFRAIGNV
+436 DQGRFRANGNV
-447 RMKLPKQSGGI
+447 SMKLPKQSGGI
-458 GFIFPEQDTT
+458 GFIFPEQDAE
-468 KNEDT
+468 KNEGT
-473 GSPLLVDCESFEYR
+473 GSPLLVDCETFEYR
-487 RAVAGVDSDSAMFQG
+487 RAVAEGDPDSAEFQG

-509 TGFNVHAQSVTLSID
+509 TGFNVHAQSVALSID

-611 KGELRGNVVIYD
+611 EGELRGNVVIYD

-644 RQMQQAPDNTNSTQP
+644 RQMQQSPDNTNSPQP

>member
-1 MGHRKNFPSLSAAFT
+1 M
-16 IVAVVLPKFHR
+16 LPKFQL

-32 LVFLA
+32 LVLLA
-37 GVMPLAL
+37 GGVPLVL

-59 EKSVDGKRTT
+59 EKSADGNQTT
-69 LLSGVQAVFR
+69 QLRGAQAVFR

-91 ISVTVEGKTNL
+91 ISVNAEGKTNL
-102 VIQASECLYN
+102 VFQASECLYN
-112 QDTKVI
+112 QDTKEI
-118 SSPGRLSISTS
+118 TSPGQLSLSTS
-129 DGQMQISGVGF
+129 DGQMQLSGVGF
-140 SGNLSGPTLTVNEN
+140 SGSLTGPLLTVSRG
-154 VNAQLN
+154 VKAHLN
-160 KNLRGVP
+160 KKLRGVP
-167 LGQVTAQ
+167 LGQASTNPAEGVPA
-174 PVVDVQTANVIQIT
+174 DVIQISST
-188 SAQFELKPG
+188 QFELQPG
-197 QAEFRESITVTEVD
+197 QAEFRESVTVTDVD

-221 GLREE
+221 GLHEE
-226 DWELQSIQAQGGVVV
+226 DWELQWIQAQGGVVV
-241 QNDEF
+241 QNDGF
-246 KTISDLAAYDLAAGT
+246 KTTSDLAVYDLAAGT
-261 VLFRGKPRWEMND
+261 VLFRGKPHWEMDD
-274 RSGSADLL
+274 RSGRADLL
-282 LVHQET
+282 LVHQES
-288 KIVSAQGNVSME
+288 KVVSAQGNVSMK

-312 QFSPTPQ
+312 QFSPTQ
-319 KSPEGA
+319 QNSPEGKA
-325 AGSLEVQARYF
+325 ESLEVKARYF
-336 VFQPAIEMRPG
+336 VFQPASEMRPG

-352 GSVRLAL
+352 GSVRLAR

-372 LGGKDGGRV
+372 LGGKDGGGV
-381 KQATSI
+381 KQATAI
-387 GVKLLQGSDQLTSQ
+387 GAKLFQGSDQITSQ
-401 FAVYDFENGVIQLNM
+401 FAVYDFENGMIQLNM
-416 NPTWNLNGQTGR
+416 NPTWNLNGQAGR
-428 ADRVELYP
+428 ADRVELLP
-436 DQGRFRAIGNV
+436 DQGRFRANGNV
-447 RMKLPKQSGGI
+447 SMKLPKQSGGI
-458 GFIFPEQDTT
+458 GFIFPEQDAE
-468 KNEDT
+468 KNEGT
-473 GSPLLVDCESFEYR
+473 GSPLLVDCETFEYR
-487 RAVAGVDSDSAMFQG
+487 RAVAEGDPDSAEFQG

-509 TGFNVHAQSVTLSID
+509 TGFIVHAQSVALSID

-611 KGELRGNVVIYD
+611 EGELRGNVVIYD

-644 RQMQQAPDNTNSTQP
+644 RQMQKSPDNTNSPQP

>member
-1 MGHRKNFPSLSAAFT
+1 M
-16 IVAVVLPKFHR
+16 LPKFQL

-32 LVFLA
+32 LVLLA
-37 GVMPLAL
+37 GGAPLVL

-59 EKSVDGKRTT
+59 EKSADGNQTT
-69 LLSGVQAVFR
+69 QLRGAQAVFR

-91 ISVTVEGKTNL
+91 ISVNAEGKTNL
-102 VIQASECLYN
+102 VFQASECLYN
-112 QDTKVI
+112 QDTKEI
-118 SSPGRLSISTS
+118 TSPGQLSLSTS
-129 DGQMQISGVGF
+129 DGQMQLSGVGF
-140 SGNLSGPTLTVNEN
+140 SGSLTGPLLTVSRG
-154 VNAQLN
+154 VKAHLN
-160 KNLRGVP
+160 KKLRGVP
-167 LGQVTAQ
+167 LGQASTNPAEGVPA
-174 PVVDVQTANVIQIT
+174 DVIQISST
-188 SAQFELKPG
+188 QFELQPG
-197 QAEFRESITVTEVD
+197 QAEFRESVTVTDVD

-221 GLREE
+221 GLHEE
-226 DWELQSIQAQGGVVV
+226 DWELQWIQAQGGVVV
-241 QNDEF
+241 QNDGF
-246 KTISDLAAYDLAAGT
+246 KTTSDLAVYDLAAGT
-261 VLFRGKPRWEMND
+261 VLFRGKPHWEMDD
-274 RSGSADLL
+274 RSGRADLL
-282 LVHQET
+282 LVHQES
-288 KIVSAQGNVSME
+288 KVVSAQGNVSMK

-312 QFSPTPQ
+312 QFSPTQ
-319 KSPEGA
+319 QNSPEGKA
-325 AGSLEVQARYF
+325 ESLEVKARYF
-336 VFQPAIEMRPG
+336 VFQPASEMRPG

-352 GSVRLAL
+352 GSVRLAR

-372 LGGKDGGRV
+372 LGGKDGGGV
-381 KQATSI
+381 KQATAI
-387 GVKLLQGSDQLTSQ
+387 GAKLFQGSDQITSQ
-401 FAVYDFENGVIQLNM
+401 FAVYDFENGMIQLNM
-416 NPTWNLNGQTGR
+416 NPTWNLNGQAGR
-428 ADRVELYP
+428 ADRLELLT
-436 DQGRFRAIGNV
+436 DQGRFRANGNV
-447 RMKLPKQSGGI
+447 SMKLPKQSGGI
-458 GFIFPEQDTT
+458 GFIFPEQDAE
-468 KNEDT
+468 KNEGT
-473 GSPLLVDCESFEYR
+473 GSPLLVDCETFEYR
-487 RAVAGVDSDSAMFQG
+487 RAVAEGDPDSAEFQG

-509 TGFNVHAQSVTLSID
+509 TGFIVHAQSVALSID

-611 KGELRGNVVIYD
+611 EGELRGNVVIYD

-644 RQMQQAPDNTNSTQP
+644 RQMQQSPDNANSPQP

>member
-1 MGHRKNFPSLSAAFT
+1 M
-16 IVAVVLPKFHR
+16 LPKFQL

-32 LVFLA
+32 LVLLA
-37 GVMPLAL
+37 GGVPLVL

-59 EKSVDGKRTT
+59 EKSADGNQTT
-69 LLSGVQAVFR
+69 QLRGAQAVFR

-91 ISVTVEGKTNL
+91 ISVNAEGKTNL
-102 VIQASECLYN
+102 VFQASECLYN
-112 QDTKVI
+112 QDTKEI
-118 SSPGRLSISTS
+118 TSPGQLSLSTS
-129 DGQMQISGVGF
+129 DGQMQLSGVGF
-140 SGNLSGPTLTVNEN
+140 SGSLTGPLLTVSRG
-154 VNAQLN
+154 VKAHLN
-160 KNLRGVP
+160 KKLRGVP
-167 LGQVTAQ
+167 LGQASTNPAEGVPA
-174 PVVDVQTANVIQIT
+174 DVIQISST
-188 SAQFELKPG
+188 QFELQPG
-197 QAEFRESITVTEVD
+197 QAEFRESVTVTDVD

-221 GLREE
+221 GLHEE
-226 DWELQSIQAQGGVVV
+226 DWEIQWIQAQGGVVV
-241 QNDEF
+241 QNDGF
-246 KTISDLAAYDLAAGT
+246 KTTSDLAVYDLAAGT
-261 VLFRGKPRWEMND
+261 VLFRGKPYWEMDD
-274 RSGSADLL
+274 RSGRADLL
-282 LVHQET
+282 LVHQES
-288 KIVSAQGNVSME
+288 KVVSAQGNVSMK

-312 QFSPTPQ
+312 QFSPTQ
-319 KSPEGA
+319 QNSPEGKA
-325 AGSLEVQARYF
+325 ESLEVKARYF
-336 VFQPAIEMRPG
+336 VFQPASEMRPG

-352 GSVRLAL
+352 GSVRLAR

-372 LGGKDGGRV
+372 LGGKDGGGV
-381 KQATSI
+381 KQATAI
-387 GVKLLQGSDQLTSQ
+387 GAKLFQGSDQITSQ
-401 FAVYDFENGVIQLNM
+401 FAVYDFENGMIQLNM
-416 NPTWNLNGQTGR
+416 NPTWNLNGQAGR
-428 ADRVELYP
+428 ADRLELLP
-436 DQGRFRAIGNV
+436 DQGRFRANGNV
-447 RMKLPKQSGGI
+447 SMKLPKQSGGI
-458 GFIFPEQDTT
+458 GFIFPEQDAE
-468 KNEDT
+468 KNEGT
-473 GSPLLVDCESFEYR
+473 GSPLLVDCETFEYR
-487 RAVAGVDSDSAMFQG
+487 RAVAEGDPDSAEFQG

-509 TGFNVHAQSVTLSID
+509 TGFNVHAQSVALSID

-611 KGELRGNVVIYD
+611 EGELRGNVVIYD

-644 RQMQQAPDNTNSTQP
+644 RQMQQSPDNTNSPQP

>member
-1 MGHRKNFPSLSAAFT
+1 M
-16 IVAVVLPKFHR
+16 LPKFQL

-32 LVFLA
+32 LVLLA
-37 GVMPLAL
+37 GGVPLVL

-59 EKSVDGKRTT
+59 EKSADGNQTT
-69 LLSGVQAVFR
+69 QLRGAQAVFR

-91 ISVTVEGKTNL
+91 ISVNAEGKTNL
-102 VIQASECLYN
+102 VFQASECLYN
-112 QDTKVI
+112 QDTKEI
-118 SSPGRLSISTS
+118 TSPGQLSLSTS
-129 DGQMQISGVGF
+129 DGQMQLSGVGF
-140 SGNLSGPTLTVNEN
+140 SGSLTGPLLTVSRG
-154 VNAQLN
+154 VKAHLN
-160 KNLRGVP
+160 KKLRGVP
-167 LGQVTAQ
+167 LGQASTNLAEGVPA
-174 PVVDVQTANVIQIT
+174 DVIQISST
-188 SAQFELKPG
+188 QFELQPG
-197 QAEFRESITVTEVD
+197 QAEFRESVTVTDVD

-221 GLREE
+221 GLHEE
-226 DWELQSIQAQGGVVV
+226 DWELQWIQAQGGVVV
-241 QNDEF
+241 QNDGF
-246 KTISDLAAYDLAAGT
+246 KTTSDLAVYDLAAGT
-261 VLFRGKPRWEMND
+261 VLFRGKPHWEMDD
-274 RSGSADLL
+274 RSGRADLL
-282 LVHQET
+282 LVHQES
-288 KIVSAQGNVSME
+288 KVVSAQGNVSMK

-312 QFSPTPQ
+312 QFSPTQ
-319 KSPEGA
+319 QNSPEGKA
-325 AGSLEVQARYF
+325 ESLEVKARYF
-336 VFQPAIEMRPG
+336 VFQPASEMRPG

-352 GSVRLAL
+352 GSVRLAR

-372 LGGKDGGRV
+372 LGGKGGGGV
-381 KQATSI
+381 KQATAI
-387 GVKLLQGSDQLTSQ
+387 GAKLFQGSDQITSQ
-401 FAVYDFENGVIQLNM
+401 FAVYDFENGMIQLNM
-416 NPTWNLNGQTGR
+416 NPTWNLNGQAGR
-428 ADRVELYP
+428 ADRVELLP
-436 DQGRFRAIGNV
+436 DQGRFRANGNV
-447 RMKLPKQSGGI
+447 SMKLPKQSGGI
-458 GFIFPEQDTT
+458 GFIFPEQDAE
-468 KNEDT
+468 KNEGT
-473 GSPLLVDCESFEYR
+473 GSPLLVDCETFEYR
-487 RAVAGVDSDSAMFQG
+487 RAVAEGDPDSAEFQG

-509 TGFNVHAQSVTLSID
+509 TGFIVHAQSVALSID

-611 KGELRGNVVIYD
+611 EGELRGNVVIYD

-644 RQMQQAPDNTNSTQP
+644 RQMQQSPDNTNSPQP